1 MSSLNKVMLIGR
13 LGRDP
18 ETRFTASGQA
28 VCNFTLATDESYKD
42 KSGAKQQK
50 TEWHRLVAWG
60 KTAEIAQQ
68 YLKKGS
74 LVYIEGKLQSREWED
89 KRDGAKK
96 TVTEIIVGNLTML
109 GSKPEGQSRPQT
121 QSRPA
126 PKQQAQGQQ
135 FDDSDEIPF

>member
-18 ETRFTASGQA
+18 ETRYTASGQA

-50 TEWHRLVAWG
+50 TEWHRLVAWS

-109 GSKPEGQSRPQT
+109 GSKPENQSRPQT

-126 PKQQAQGQQ
+126 PKQQAQQE
-135 FDDSDEIPF
+135 DDDIGF

>member
-109 GSKPEGQSRPQT
+109 GSKPG
-121 QSRPA
+121 

>member
-109 GSKPEGQSRPQT
+109 GSKPETRPQT